1 MKQPVRVKI
10 CGITRKEDAV
20 RAVEFGADALGFVFY
35 KGSPRYVRLD
45 VVKSIISEL
54 PPFVTTV
61 GVFVNEE
68 ASGISE
74 IVRAAGIDVVQ
85 LHGDEPEG
93 MCSLWPRVVKA
104 FRVREFTDLRPLERY
119 RVSAYLLDTYSPD
132 LPGGTGQIFNWDIA
146 LEAKSF
152 GPVILSGGLTPEN
165 IDKAIRWVHPYAV
178 DVSSGVEKE
187 KGIKDEEK
195 LRLFIERAK
204 SVFP

>member
-1 MKQPVRVKI
+1 MKSPVRVKI
-10 CGITRKEDAV
+10 CGITRKEDAL

-35 KGSPRYVRLD
+35 RGSPRYVNLD

-61 GVFVNEE
+61 GVFVDENP
-68 ASGISE
+68 SGISE
-74 IVRAAGIDVVQ
+74 IVGAAGIDVVQ
-85 LHGDEPEG
+85 LHGNEPGEI
-93 MCSLWPRVVKA
+93 CSLWPRVIKA
-104 FRVREFTDLRPLERY
+104 FRVREFTDLKPLERY

-146 LEAKSF
+146 LEARRF
-152 GPVILSGGLTPEN
+152 GPVILSGGLTPDN
-165 IDKAIRWVHPYAV
+165 IDRAIRWVHPYAV

-195 LRLFIERAK
+195 LRLFIKRAK

>member
-1 MKQPVRVKI
+1 MKTPVRVKI
-10 CGITRKEDAV
+10 CGITRKEDAI

-35 KGSPRYVRLD
+35 KGSPRCVSLD
-45 VVKSIISEL
+45 VAKSIISEL
-54 PPFVTTV
+54 PPFITNV
-61 GVFVNEE
+61 GVFVDEE
-68 ASGISE
+68 PSVISE
-74 IVRAAGIDVVQ
+74 IVGAAGIDVVQ
-85 LHGDEPEG
+85 LHGDEPEV

-104 FRVREFTDLRPLERY
+104 FRVREFTDLGPLERY

-146 LEAKSF
+146 LEAKRF
-152 GPVILSGGLTPEN
+152 GPVILSGGLTPDN

-204 SVFP
+204 YVFP